1 MMIDT
6 GDELGMVTDA
16 ERKAIQAI
24 KHLGRRWPQTIA
36 LLSMNG
42 SLYVVHTDDKRLD
55 GDSTADR
62 GKLSSPRFT
71 ESRTMEATGD
81 GQQTSCGGADA
92 TEASGEHS

>member
-62 GKLSSPRFT
+62 GKAVLAQIHGIPNDG
-71 ESRTMEATGD
+71 GD
-81 GQQTSCGGADA
+81 W
-92 TEASGEHS
+92 